1 MNLKLSNARLR
12 RLPLRLAT
20 GAFILNSGVGKLGLD
35 DDGAAGLQ
43 SMAANAVPPVTS
55 LPPGT
60 FGKALAGAEIGLG
73 AALLA
78 PFVPTAVAGAGL
90 TVFSTGLLTM
100 YARTPG
106 MHEEGSPRP
115 TQQGTAIAKDSWL
128 LGIGASLLIDAAVSR
143 TKHKAR
149 AASADSTGA
158 EGAAG

>member
-1 MNLKLSNARLR
+1 
-12 RLPLRLAT
+12 
-20 GAFILNSGVGKLGLD
+20 
-35 DDGAAGLQ
+35 
-43 SMAANAVPPVTS
+43 S

>member
-12 RLPLRLAT
+12 RLPLRLAS
-20 GAFILNSGVGKLGLD
+20 GAFILDAGIGKLSLEEEN
-35 DDGAAGLQ
+35 AAGLQ
-43 SMAANAVPPVTS
+43 SSAANAIPPVTS

-60 FGKALAGAEIGLG
+60 FGKALAVSEIAVGT
-73 AALLA
+73 ALLT

-90 TVFSTGLLTM
+90 TAFSTGLLTM

-143 TKHKAR
+143 TKRKAR
-149 AASADSTGA
+149 AASADSAGTEA
-158 EGAAG
+158 AAG